1 MLELTET
8 LLLKNVDKAIQTMKA
23 LKDFGVGFSI
33 DDFGIGYSSL
43 FYLKRLPLDQIKI
56 DRSFVRDIA
65 DDPDDRAIV
74 QAIISLAHG
83 LGLQV
88 IAEGVET
95 EAQRDFLAAHEC
107 HAYQGYLFG
116 HPAPIGDFD
125 RLLE

>member
-1 MLELTET
+1 
-8 LLLKNVDKAIQTMKA
+8 MKA
-23 LKDFGVGFSI
+23 LKEFGVRFSI

-43 FYLKRLPLDQIKI
+43 SYLKQLPLDQIKI

-88 IAEGVET
+88 VAEGVET
-95 EAQRDFLAAHEC
+95 EAQKDFLSARDC

-116 HPAPIGDFD
+116 RPAPIEDFR